1 MQTRGLELNYC
12 MAPRQMLYDVG
23 GMDETYDMVGHAF
36 DNCSVAFRA
45 YALGYKPYLDQ
56 SNESFSVNN
65 DSFSKEKLKTQEDF
79 LRIATFHQQR
89 NERHHR
95 G

>member
-1 MQTRGLELNYC
+1 
-12 MAPRQMLYDVG
+12 
-23 GMDETYDMVGHAF
+23 MDETYDMVGHAF

-65 DSFSKEKLKTQEDF
+65 DSFSKEKLKTPKK
-79 LRIATFHQQR
+79 TFYESLPFTKQR
-89 NERHHR
+89 MKDIIE
-95 G
+95 GKYPS